1 MAAITY
7 KDFGGGLDRRLPISV
22 QDANRL
28 WVLKNAYIT
37 SGKKIAKRP
46 GLRLVSSAIAGSVG
60 LTAMGGGLQVFSQTG
75 SGFVPPAGIGALEID
90 AYTLGGTTSLVQ
102 IVYAEIFQGYPY
114 VVAKHRTAAAR
125 PTPPPGQVAIPGLL
139 VQDIPR
145 HHYLDGAATRITD
158 ANCPHGAS
166 ATKLAGRVF
175 TTGDDVVRFCAV
187 GNARDWTTASDAG
200 FLSVS
205 LQQDTKADPTAVGAF
220 EDTLVV
226 FFPDGSQVWDIAVDP
241 AANKI
246 RRRMFG
252 VGTEH
257 PQSLATFYRDL
268 VFASPFGVRSMSVQE
283 SVDRFD
289 ETDVGVPVDTLVG
302 PAQTTHEAASQQP
315 VFSAWVPQFG
325 QYWVIY
331 EVSGASKA
339 FVYSFSRSSKLAC
352 WSVYDF
358 PVVFTGMT
366 TLAGRVYV
374 RSSDSL
380 YELDAT
386 QYTDAGTTIDVDVQ
400 MAFQDAKSPGVEKMF
415 YGADYVFSGTSTISY
430 LYDPR
435 DTGKETTPQTV
446 TGDSRAGTIVPV
458 EVSASAIAPRF
469 QHSAD
474 EAFTLDLASL
484 YFHPLTVQTG

>member
-7 KDFGGGLDRRLPISV
+7 KEFGGGLDRRLPISV

-37 SGKKIAKRP
+37 AGKKIAKRP
-46 GLRLVSSAIAGSVG
+46 GLRLLPGALTGSVG
-60 LTAMGGGLQVFSQTG
+60 LSAMGGGLQVFVTTG
-75 SGFVPPAGIGALEID
+75 SAYVPPADVGVLYLD
-90 AYTLGGTTSLVQ
+90 SYTLGGLTSLVG
-102 IVYAEIFQGYPY
+102 VRYAEIFQGYPY
-114 VVAKHRTAAAR
+114 VVGVHRTSAPR
-125 PTPPPGQVAIPGLL
+125 PDPPPGQVAIPGLL

-145 HHYLDGAATRITD
+145 HHYLDGAATIIAD
-158 ANCPHGAS
+158 ANCPHGDS

-175 TTGDDVVRFCAV
+175 TIGDEVVRFCAV
-187 GNARDWTTASDAG
+187 GDARDWTTASDAG

-205 LQQDTKADPTAVGAF
+205 LQQDTKSDPTAVGAF

-226 FFPDGSQVWDIAVDP
+226 FFADGSQVWDIAVDP
-241 AANKI
+241 AANAI
-246 RRRMFG
+246 RRRMYG

-289 ETDVGVPVDTLVG
+289 ETDVGVPVDTLVA
-302 PAQTTHEAASQQP
+302 PAQVAHEAASLQP
-315 VFSAWVPQFG
+315 VLGAWIPQFG
-325 QYWVIY
+325 QYWLVY
-331 EVSGASKA
+331 EVSGASKVFA
-339 FVYSFSRSSKLAC
+339 YSFSRSSKLAC

-358 PVVFTGMT
+358 PVVITGMT
-366 TLAGRVYV
+366 ALAGRVYV
-374 RSSDSL
+374 RSADAL

-400 MAFQDAKSPGVEKMF
+400 MAFQDAKSPGIEKMF
-415 YGADYVFSGTSTISY
+415 WGADYVFSGSATISY

-435 DTGKETTPQTV
+435 DVGKETTPQSV
-446 TGDSRAGTIVPV
+446 TGDSRAGTVVPV
-458 EVSASAIAPRF
+458 EVSAAAIAPRF